1 MFGLST
7 PFTNPVQQ
15 VPWGDSPYGT
25 QGLSIN
31 PFALQGQPF
40 QNPLSSSPIGSGYGA
55 QPLQQVL
62 QLLQVVPQQL
72 QQLEQLQLQQ
82 LQITDSTARSADPGA
97 DRTTPATDSGCIA
110 ARSAALGSDAR
121 AGQLWAHIPLGHLA
135 ADLRRAIGPSD
146 VARHRKTCGST

>member
-15 VPWGDSPYGT
+15 VPWGNSPYGT

-31 PFALQGQPF
+31 PFALQGQSF
-40 QNPLSSSPIGSGYGA
+40 QNPLSSSPIGGVYGA

-82 LQITDSTARSADPGA
+82 LQQIQQIQQLVQVI
-97 DRTTPATDSGCIA
+97 PAQI
-110 ARSAALGSDAR
+110 
-121 AGQLWAHIPLGHLA
+121 GQLQQLFQVASRQGQQSLGQTPGLGGYPLASPWGISPQIFGGQPGH
-135 ADLRRAIGPSD
+135 
-146 VARHRKTCGST
+146 VM